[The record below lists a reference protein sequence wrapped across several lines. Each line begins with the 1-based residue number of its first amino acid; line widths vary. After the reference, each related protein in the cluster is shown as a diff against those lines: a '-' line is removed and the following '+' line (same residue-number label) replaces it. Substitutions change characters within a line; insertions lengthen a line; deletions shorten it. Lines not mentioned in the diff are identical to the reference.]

1 MKKTKE
7 TRQEKWLKKFG
18 ADNTYNKDC
27 KHYIK
32 TDDECK
38 CKLRMEMFFCNNKC
52 AYATNQ
58 KLTNVV
64 DGYGKVKGIKNV
76 SK

>member
-18 ADNTYNKDC
+18 VDNTYNTHC
-27 KHYIK
+27 KHYIEAC
-32 TDDECK
+32 DGAK
-38 CKLRMEMFFCNNKC
+38 CKLHMEMFYCNNKYV
-52 AYATNQ
+52 YATNQ